1 MGRSRRQEEWSNTLM
16 IFRQKLRRKDMK
28 GFWIAN
34 AKHYNNRILIWFT
47 GLIDGTESVSMI
59 KEVKLRCSPVVVST
73 TAYRF
78 VQRDHSSL
86 PGIRDEPTPP
96 EWLLK
101 EREREWVM
109 VRQQ

>member
-1 MGRSRRQEEWSNTLM
+1 
-16 IFRQKLRRKDMK
+16 MK

-34 AKHYNNRILIWFT
+34 AEHYNNRILIWLT
-47 GLIDGTESVSMI
+47 GLIDGTGSVSMI
-59 KEVKLRCSPVVVST
+59 KVVKLRCSQVVVST

-78 VQRDHSSL
+78 VRRDHSSL

-96 EWLLK
+96 RVAV
-101 EREREWVM
+101 ERERERAWVM

>member
-1 MGRSRRQEEWSNTLM
+1 MDCER
-16 IFRQKLRRKDMK
+16 
-28 GFWIAN
+28 N

-101 EREREWVM
+101 ERERERM
-109 VRQQ
+109 GYGETTMSLTYQQEHETTFSNQHRLEWSFP

>member
-1 MGRSRRQEEWSNTLM
+1 M